1 MNAAT
6 LFSLCLPLL
15 WASDVSDVSA
25 EALSWPEAVH
35 LVQRNSDQLAG
46 ARAAVAGAQAR
57 SEGIARAGGPIVSV
71 YGAAYSYKASVDLNL
86 DPLNHGLG
94 NVISLLPPGL
104 AGQLPP
110 LPPLPSN
117 VTLSHRNTN
126 QAALVNAVWPIY
138 LGGAT
143 DALRGMAAAQSA
155 EAQAELSHTEEEALA
170 LLAQRYFQT
179 QMARR
184 AASLREAAAAGVA
197 EHDAAVEKML
207 LAGVASKLERLQAR
221 AALQDAQHQARKARS
236 DAELIAIALA
246 RTVKLDG
253 MPTPSTPLSLSSE
266 PLPPLQDFITTAL
279 TLHPGLAKVAAKR
292 AQAEQ
297 LKAGSKALE
306 RPQVFAFGQRSLT
319 HNGDWLAGVGVR
331 VNLWDSLDHDALD
344 RSHLK
349 QIAQVDAADAQARS
363 DITLLV
369 ERQWRSAE
377 QARSQYLSLAAQDEL
392 GLELLHLRRVG
403 LKQGTSTALDLID
416 AELNLAKLRTE
427 RAQIAYEH
435 VMALVGLLQA
445 SGQIESLGD
454 YLARADLRIEQ

>member
-1 MNAAT
+1 MKAAS

-15 WASDVSDVSA
+15 WVSGVSNACA
-25 EALSWPEAVH
+25 EALSWSEAVQR
-35 LVQRNSDQLAG
+35 VQQGSDQLAG
-46 ARAAVAGAQAR
+46 ARAAVAQRQAHA
-57 SEGIARAGGPIVSV
+57 EGIANAGGPIVSL
-71 YGAAYSYKASVDLNL
+71 YGAAYSYKASLDINL
-86 DPLNHGLG
+86 DPLKQGLG
-94 NVISLLPPGL
+94 NVISLLPPAL
-104 AGQLPP
+104 AGALPP
-110 LPPLPSN
+110 LPPIPSN
-117 VTLSHRNTN
+117 TTLTHSNSS

-143 DALRGMAAAQSA
+143 DALRGFAAAQSA
-155 EAQAELSHTEEEALA
+155 EALAELSHTEEEALA

-197 EHDAAVEKML
+197 EHDAAAEKML
-207 LAGVASKLERLQAR
+207 SAGVASKLERLQAR

-236 DAELIAIALA
+236 DAELVAVALA

-253 MPTPSTPLSLSSE
+253 LPTPSTPLSLSSE
-266 PLPPLQDFITTAL
+266 PLPPLQDFIKTAL

-331 VNLWDSLDHDALD
+331 MNLWDSLDHNALN
-344 RSHLK
+344 RAHLS
-349 QIAQVDAADAQARS
+349 QLAQVDAADAQARS

-377 QARSQYLSLAAQDEL
+377 QARSQYISLAAQDEL
-392 GLELLHLRRVG
+392 GLELLRLRRVG
-403 LKQGTSTALDLID
+403 LQQGTSTTLDLID

-445 SGQIESLGD
+445 SGQLESLAD
-454 YLARADLRIEQ
+454 YLARADVRIE

>member
-1 MNAAT
+1 MNAAS
-6 LFSLCLPLL
+6 LLSLCLPLL
-15 WASDVSDVSA
+15 WASSVSA
-25 EALSWPEAVH
+25 AALSWPEAVQ
-35 LVQRNSDQLAG
+35 LVQQNSDQLAG
-46 ARAAVAGAQAR
+46 ARAAVAQRQAQA
-57 SEGIARAGGPIVSV
+57 EGIANAGGPIISV

-86 DPLNHGLG
+86 DPLNQGLG

-110 LPPLPSN
+110 LPPLPHN
-117 VTLSHRNTN
+117 ATLSRSNAN
-126 QAALVNAVWPIY
+126 QAALLNAVWPIY

-143 DALRGMAAAQSA
+143 DAIRGMAAAQSA
-155 EAQAELSHTEEEALA
+155 EAQAELNHSEEEALS

-197 EHDAAVEKML
+197 EHDAAAEKML

-246 RTVKLDG
+246 RTVKMDG
-253 MPTPSTPLSLSSE
+253 APTPSTPLALSSQ
-266 PLPPLQDFITTAL
+266 PLPPLQDFLTTAL

-292 AQAEQ
+292 SQAEQ

-319 HNGDWLAGVGVR
+319 HNGDWLAGVGIR
-331 VNLWDSLDHDALD
+331 VNLWDSLDHDALN
-344 RSHLK
+344 RSHLN
-349 QIAQVDAADAQARS
+349 QLAQVDAAEAQARS

-427 RAQIAYEH
+427 RAQVAYEH

-454 YLARADLRIEQ
+454 YLARADLRVE